1 MIHGKNLEYSVEE
14 NWVKMLLEGWRQE
27 GEDKEGK
34 KERKEKEKRESGGEG
49 GINYAREKER

>member
-1 MIHGKNLEYSVEE
+1 
-14 NWVKMLLEGWRQE
+14 MLLEGWRKE
-27 GEDKEGK
+27 GEGKEGK